1 MSDDKR
7 DGGPVDRQRAELSD
21 TAIDWMVRLSSGR
34 ATPQDRMVFLRWRGQ
49 SAAHEAAAREAE
61 VLMRDVGSTRQADAL
76 RMGARAVTTQPVW
89 RPVERPLRRRFL
101 MGGVAAASLAVAAV
115 SVEAL
120 GPFAAIYADHAT
132 RVGERRRVD
141 LPDGSVATLNTA
153 TALSL
158 DFSEE
163 RRRIVL
169 HGGEALFEVSKDP
182 NRPFSVISEDAQ
194 TRALGTVFAVKRSG
208 DCADVVVREG
218 TVEVRVGASA
228 PVRVDAGQRL
238 DFVGRR
244 RLEPRI
250 VDADRETAWQRGKL
264 IFNRRRLESVVAE
277 LERYRPGRI
286 VVLGDQVK
294 NLEVTGVFDLDDPDR
309 LLRTLGDATQVRIAQ
324 LPLLTI
330 IR

>member
-7 DGGPVDRQRAELSD
+7 ELSEA
-21 TAIDWMVRLSSGR
+21 AIDWIVRMSSGR
-34 ATPQDRMVFLRWRGQ
+34 ATAQDRMAFLRWRGQ

-61 VLMRDVGSTRQADAL
+61 ALMRDVGSTRQADEVRISTRRSTA
-76 RMGARAVTTQPVW
+76 GSAWHPVA
-89 RPVERPLRRRFL
+89 RPLRRRFL
-101 MGGVAAASLAVAAV
+101 LGGAAAASVAVVTLGVEVLGPVAA
-115 SVEAL
+115 L
-120 GPFAAIYADHAT
+120 YADHAT
-132 RVGERRRVD
+132 RIGERRRVD

-158 DFSEE
+158 DFTDE

-169 HGGEALFEVSKDP
+169 HDGEALFEVKKDP
-182 NRPFSVISEDAQ
+182 NRPFTVVSEGAQ

-218 TVEVRVGASA
+218 IVEVRVGPAA
-228 PVRVDAGQRL
+228 PVLVEAGQRL

-244 RLEPRI
+244 RLEPRA

-264 IFNRRRLESVVAE
+264 IFNRRRLESVATE

-286 VVLGDQVK
+286 IVLGDLVK
-294 NLEVTGVFDLDDPDR
+294 TLEVTGVFDLDDPDR